1 LADSQDY
8 AEDILTVWQR
18 NGVCNSCEENV
29 EKLYCNNM
37 LDSKMQLLKAL
48 DHKQY
53 SEVRVEACECFKAD

>member
-1 LADSQDY
+1 LADSQDC
-8 AEDILTVWQR
+8 AEDILIVWQR

-53 SEVRVEACECFKAD
+53 SEVRVEASECFKAD

>member
-1 LADSQDY
+1 
-8 AEDILTVWQR
+8 
-18 NGVCNSCEENV
+18 
-29 EKLYCNNM
+29 M